1 MNYTDQQQ
9 YFKNSRIQAAL
20 WAAALAAAAMMTVRL
35 AGAQP
40 RYAVVIFGLAI
51 TALIASLFYTPD
63 YLHLTVLPEKPRRWQ
78 VKIRWRILGASLVL
92 TLFCVFSLREALMIA
107 VVVVWLLAAN
117 FLARMLAPPVSPWLY
132 FWLTD
137 FAMLAIILTLAKP
150 PLLLAVVLLLGTA
163 HLSLVI
169 CRKYC
174 WLWALAVTA
183 SSMALLTLSFK
194 QRADS
199 HAIFAAAGT
208 LAMVAAATAW
218 LVRRA
223 QSRSEKNIATAMR
236 ELANFTGYTEE
247 KIRDLWLTSNQQL
260 AKNWEQAS
268 PAEDNAGQMAEW
280 YRQNSELYM
289 FAISAYNLEYRRIR
303 SNLGVLRYA
312 RGSVLDYGAGNG
324 ELLLDLA
331 RRGHAVTYYD
341 VEGTSMA
348 FARWRAQQ
356 RGLTLEITRS
366 KDELAAA
373 ARKQGL
379 DTVYSFD
386 VLEHLPDLPGEL
398 SFLSSLLVPGGR
410 MMFDVPA
417 GSTKAHPMHLNHD
430 LDVKAYLTEK
440 GMTEER
446 SWWQKLLPGK
456 QEKFIFHLRTRV

>member
-1 MNYTDQQQ
+1 MNYTEQQQ
-9 YFKNSRIQAAL
+9 YFRNSRIQAAL
-20 WAAALAAAAMMTVRL
+20 WAAAQAAAAVMTISL

-63 YLHLTVLPEKPRRWQ
+63 YLHVTVLPEKPRRWQ
-78 VKIRWRILGASLVL
+78 VKIRWRILGASLL
-92 TLFCVFSLREALMIA
+92 LGMLCVSSLRGALMI
-107 VVVVWLLAAN
+107 VVVVAWLLAAN
-117 FLARMLAPPVSPWLY
+117 FLSQKLAPPGSLWLY

-137 FAMLAIILTLAKP
+137 SVMLAIILTLGRP
-150 PLLLAVVLLLGTA
+150 PLLLAVALLLGAA

-183 SSMALLTLSFK
+183 SSVTLLFLSFK
-194 QRADS
+194 QRTDS
-199 HAIFAAAGT
+199 HAIFAGAGVLT
-208 LAMVAAATAW
+208 IVAAATAW

-236 ELANFTGYTEE
+236 ELADFTGYTEE

-268 PAEDNAGQMAEW
+268 PAEDDAGQMAEW

-303 SNLGVLRYA
+303 SNLGVLRHA

-348 FARWRAQQ
+348 FARWRAAQH
-356 RGLTLEITRS
+356 GLALEITRS
-366 KDELAAA
+366 KEELAAA
-373 ARKQGL
+373 ARKKGL

-398 SFLSSLLVPGGR
+398 SFLSSLLGPGGR

-430 LDVKAYLTEK
+430 LDVKKHLREK

-446 SWWQKLLPGK
+446 GWWQRLLPGK
-456 QEKFIFHLRTRV
+456 QEKFIFRARA

>member
-1 MNYTDQQQ
+1 
-9 YFKNSRIQAAL
+9 
-20 WAAALAAAAMMTVRL
+20 
-35 AGAQP
+35 
-40 RYAVVIFGLAI
+40 
-51 TALIASLFYTPD
+51 
-63 YLHLTVLPEKPRRWQ
+63 
-78 VKIRWRILGASLVL
+78 
-92 TLFCVFSLREALMIA
+92 
-107 VVVVWLLAAN
+107 
-117 FLARMLAPPVSPWLY
+117 
-132 FWLTD
+132 
-137 FAMLAIILTLAKP
+137 MLAIILTLAKP
-150 PLLLAVVLLLGTA
+150 PLLLAVALLLGAT

-183 SSMALLTLSFK
+183 SSVVLLFLSFK
-194 QRADS
+194 QRTHS
-199 HAIFAAAGT
+199 HAIFAAAGI
-208 LAMVAAATAW
+208 LAIVAAATAW

-236 ELANFTGYTEE
+236 ELADFTGYAEE

-260 AKNWEQAS
+260 AKNWEKAS
-268 PAEDNAGQMAEW
+268 PAEDNAEQMAEW

-303 SNLGVLRYA
+303 SNLGVLRHA

-356 RGLTLEITRS
+356 RGLALEITRT

-398 SFLSSLLVPGGR
+398 SFLSSLLGPGGR

-430 LDVKAYLTEK
+430 LDVKAYLAEK

-456 QEKFIFHLRTRV
+456 QEKFIFRSRA